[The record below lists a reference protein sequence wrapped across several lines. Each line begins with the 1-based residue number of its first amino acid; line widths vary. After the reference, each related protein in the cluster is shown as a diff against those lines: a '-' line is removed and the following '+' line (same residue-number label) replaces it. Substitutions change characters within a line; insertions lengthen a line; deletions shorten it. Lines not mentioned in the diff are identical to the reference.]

1 MWSRLSFKL
10 YSLSIKRY
18 SPAYSFDKTSVSSL
32 RISQAKL
39 APSLRLYFSKCGKAF
54 YSFDSKDNV
63 NKTTLKKGP
72 STDKPKKPKKELKT
86 YITLLDLDKKISVTT
101 VEDAAKLALRRNYK
115 LVKVV
120 DFDPK
125 TDRAVYQLL
134 TESQYLKDDKDWE
147 EIKTK
152 NEKSI
157 IDSKVVSF
165 STNIN
170 EHDVL
175 TKVNMMKKWLSKKY
189 EVRVVITGDLKA
201 GENIY
206 KLIEQNI
213 GDDGRIVQK
222 RTKGS
227 DVRFQI
233 LPPKKTLAKSSEV
246 SEKETT

>member
-1 MWSRLSFKL
+1 MWSRLSFKV
-10 YSLSIKRY
+10 YSLTIKGY
-18 SPAYSFDKTSVSSL
+18 PTTYICEKTSASLL
-32 RISQAKL
+32 RISQERL
-39 APSLRLYFSKCGKAF
+39 TPSLSLFVSKYGKAF

-63 NKTTLKKGP
+63 NKTTLEKGP
-72 STDKPKKPKKELKT
+72 SSNKPKKPKKELKT
-86 YITLLDLDKKISVTT
+86 YITLLDLDKKMSVTT

-134 TESQYLKDDKDWE
+134 TESQYLKDDKGWE
-147 EIKTK
+147 ETKTK
-152 NEKSI
+152 SEKSI
-157 IDSKVVSF
+157 TDSKVVSF

-175 TKVNMMKKWLSKKY
+175 TKINMMKKWLSKKY
-189 EVRVVITGDLKA
+189 EVRVVVTGDLKA

-213 GDDGRIVQK
+213 GVDGRIVQK

-233 LPPKKTLAKSSEV
+233 LPPKKTEKSSKV
-246 SEKETT
+246 SETETT